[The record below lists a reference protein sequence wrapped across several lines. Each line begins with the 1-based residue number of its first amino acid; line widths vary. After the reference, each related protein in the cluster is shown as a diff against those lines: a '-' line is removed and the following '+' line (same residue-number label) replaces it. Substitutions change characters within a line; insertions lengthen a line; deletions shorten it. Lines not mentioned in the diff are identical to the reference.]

1 MTQSVSQK
9 NASTFD
15 PKPYI
20 HDARQT
26 WELKLKYDE
35 YIKANPELQAPF
47 HITGLEDILPRQ
59 LPGQLAVHY
68 AKSHHGKST
77 ALRNAIF
84 KAQRRVEGKKSMVA
98 IVSLEDSAETTAA
111 KFGRRYGN
119 PAEYQDDQLIFIGN
133 SFGMSADQM
142 NRLNIDNILYALDYG
157 LKQRPGIDQY
167 AHIFFDYAQIAPK
180 SEKAESDE
188 RRDQGMYLT
197 RALFDAAKQ
206 FGCPIDFASQ
216 ALLKQGHT
224 YHQGLMKI
232 PGAGDLKEASEFYE
246 IPHIAIAYWMPKRE
260 AATPVGFR
268 IEEGDWGFEV
278 KHNLVFIRIEKWR
291 DCELLDDKN
300 GKPFEVVGRTFPC
313 WIQPSGEMTYSP
325 ELHSK
330 MVITSVEEKKK
341 MEIR

>member
-1 MTQSVSQK
+1 MTMTAQLPTK
-9 NASTFD
+9 FD

-111 KFGRRYGN
+111 KFGVRYEN
-119 PAEYQDDQLIFIGN
+119 PMDYQDDQLIFIGN
-133 SFGMSADQM
+133 SFGMTGKQM
-142 NRLNIDNILYALDYG
+142 GELNIDNIVTALEYG
-157 LKQRPGIDQY
+157 LKNRPGIERY
-167 AHIFFDYAQIAPK
+167 AHIFLDYAQIVSD
-180 SEKAESDE
+180 SEEIESNE
-188 RRDQGMYLT
+188 RRDQAKYLT
-197 RALFDAAKQ
+197 RRLFDAAKE
-206 FGCPIDFASQ
+206 FSCPVDFASQ
-216 ALLKQGHT
+216 ALLKQSNTRYSGK
-224 YHQGLMKI
+224 MRI
-232 PGAGDLKEASEFYE
+232 PGAGDLKEAAELYE
-246 IPHIAIAYWMPKRE
+246 IPHISIAYWLPKME
-260 AATPVGFR
+260 EETPIGTQ
-268 IEEGDWGFEV
+268 IDEGAWSFQV
-278 KHNLVFIRIEKWR
+278 KNNLVFVKITKWR
-291 DCELLDDKN
+291 DCELLKDKN
-300 GKPFEVVGRTFPC
+300 GKPYDVVGRTFPC
-313 WIQPSGEMTYSP
+313 FIQPNGEIIYSADEHKHMALKP
-325 ELHSK
+325 
-330 MVITSVEEKKK
+330 